1 MFDHAN
7 FILSLHVYTLHLSLF
22 DLYFTHKKSFYGNV
36 CIDFKPTLFVT
47 CKGQSQVKIKI
58 PRFLVPSDS
67 NFTYAVF
74 GNWVYCDLEY
84 FL

>member
-1 MFDHAN
+1 MY
-7 FILSLHVYTLHLSLF
+7 ILSTYPFLIYISHIRRAFVET
-22 DLYFTHKKSFYGNV
+22 

-47 CKGQSQVKIKI
+47 CKGQSQVKMKN

-74 GNWVYCDLEY
+74 GNRVYCDLEY